1 MMDAQ
6 VRSCSLLIAGERYGG
21 FDYVVEASLGLETF
35 GFVSGPA
42 KPLNSLKGRH
52 PLNCNFQVN
61 RRERLQSPRSAMLA
75 SRAWCWSL
83 SGKDPRDFALPAPLL
98 RVECG

>member
-1 MMDAQ
+1 MDGQ

-42 KPLNSLKGRH
+42 KPLKLAQMSPSVELQFSGEPPRAVTVT
-52 PLNCNFQVN
+52 QV
-61 RRERLQSPRSAMLA
+61 SDVGIA
-75 SRAWCWSL
+75 
-83 SGKDPRDFALPAPLL
+83 
-98 RVECG
+98 RVVLEP